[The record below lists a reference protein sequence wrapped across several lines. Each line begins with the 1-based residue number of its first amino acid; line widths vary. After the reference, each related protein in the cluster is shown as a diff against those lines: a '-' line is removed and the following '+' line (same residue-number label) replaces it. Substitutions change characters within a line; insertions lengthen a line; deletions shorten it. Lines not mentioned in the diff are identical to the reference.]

1 MSHGTLRSCHPA
13 MTPACRM
20 TMFGLGN
27 GLLTFHA
34 DDTTE
39 IIRIFDITWI
49 G

>member
-1 MSHGTLRSCHPA
+1 MPPA
-13 MTPACRM
+13 DDPAYRM
-20 TMFGLGN
+20 TVFSSGY
-27 GLLTFHA
+27 GLLTFHN